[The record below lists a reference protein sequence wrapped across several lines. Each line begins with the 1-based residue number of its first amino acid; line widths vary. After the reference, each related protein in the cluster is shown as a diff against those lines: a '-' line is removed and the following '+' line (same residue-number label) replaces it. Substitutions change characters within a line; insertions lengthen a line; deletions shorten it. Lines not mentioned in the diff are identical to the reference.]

1 MKQDAMTPARSGQV
15 GFECLLLDDNDVDTG
30 KIRAIVDDGEEED
43 WTEVEWTGGL
53 CRPKYISNEHGVLV
67 RPITRGFS
75 RPVTS
80 ASLGLN
86 NLSTLYFDPTEKGTS
101 NQVDV
106 KTDLPTPHVCSVRLT
121 YLRKHSNLSVIGCV
135 LCASACE
142 PFAWALRSW
151 TCNQTYLHHAY
162 ARVHIYIALLLPR
175 RASCRHE
182 AMHTNV
188 KV

>member
-1 MKQDAMTPARSGQV
+1 MKQDAMMPARSGQV
-15 GFECLLLDDNDVDTG
+15 GFECLMLDDDDVDAG
-30 KIRAIVDDGEEED
+30 KIGAIVDEGEEEN
-43 WTEVEWTGGL
+43 WAEVEWTGGL
-53 CRPKYISNEHGVLV
+53 CRPKYTPNEDGVLV

-101 NQVDV
+101 NQVGV
-106 KTDLPTPHVCSVRLT
+106 KTDLLRPHVCSVRLA

-142 PFAWALRSW
+142 LFGTRAGLAKLDMQPDVLTS
-151 TCNQTYLHHAY
+151 CLH
-162 ARVHIYIALLLPR
+162 ARTLLH
-175 RASCRHE
+175 SCATSATR
-182 AMHTNV
+182 
-188 KV
+188 